1 MRIKMRNK
9 TLIVDDVELNRE
21 ILAVAIGDVYSVLE
35 ASDGEEAMN
44 MLKEHGDM
52 IAVIL
57 LDLIMPKVDGY
68 EVLKF
73 MKQEELLEHIPVIV
87 ISAESRMEAER
98 ECLSFGVS
106 DFIRKPFD
114 SAIVRSRIK
123 NIADLFMYKN
133 QLEDKVRIQTQNLQR
148 QNKLLRQQAETIK
161 KNNEKIIDV
170 LGTVVEYRNLESG
183 EHIKR
188 VKGFTRILAEKA
200 AARYPEYN
208 LTQERID
215 ILVAASAL
223 HDIGKITIKDSVLL
237 KPGRLDKDEFEYMK
251 THTVKGCEILEQID
265 GAWDSEYARVSHIIC
280 RYHHERYDGKGYPDG
295 LVGEE
300 IPIEAQLVSIA
311 DVYDALVSK
320 RVYKNA
326 IEKDKAYH
334 MILDGE
340 CGAFSPKLMEC
351 FRYSKQE
358 FEELAK
364 RYEMTSEQN
373 KERA

>member
-1 MRIKMRNK
+1 MRNK
-9 TLIVDDVELNRE
+9 ILIVDDVELNRE

-208 LTQERID
+208 LTQERIE

-265 GAWDSEYARVSHIIC
+265 GAWDSKYARVSRIIC

-320 RVYKNA
+320 RVYKKA

-351 FRYSKQE
+351 FRDSKQE
-358 FEELAK
+358 FEELAE